1 MKKIYLIILF
11 TFTLVNYS
19 VAQTNNDIITQDA
32 KFSKIL
38 EEKRKINGSITL
50 NDRYKI
56 QIFHGNNEGATKTL
70 SQFKKDYKDIDATI
84 VFFTPNYKV
93 WVGSYKTRLEAT
105 RLQNEIS
112 KKYERSI
119 IIKPNK

>member
-38 EEKRKINGSITL
+38 EEKRKINGYITL

>member
-1 MKKIYLIILF
+1 MKKIYLIVLF
-11 TFTLVNYS
+11 TFILVNFTQ
-19 VAQTNNDIITQDA
+19 AQTNNDVINQDI
-32 KFSKIL
+32 KFTKIL
-38 EEKRKINGSITL
+38 EEKRKINNSITV

-56 QIFHGNNEGATKTL
+56 QIFHGNNEGATKIL
-70 SQFKKDYKDIDATI
+70 SQFKKDFKDIDATI
-84 VFFTPNYKV
+84 VFMTPNYKV

-105 RLQNEIS
+105 RVQSEIS